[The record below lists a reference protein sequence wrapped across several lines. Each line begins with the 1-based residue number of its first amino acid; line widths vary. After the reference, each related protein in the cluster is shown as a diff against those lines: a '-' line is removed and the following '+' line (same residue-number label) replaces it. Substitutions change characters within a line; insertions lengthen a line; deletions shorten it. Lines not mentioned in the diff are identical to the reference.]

1 MEGSKIPHE
10 LKNLE
15 FCFLKKTTSFLVKC
29 LIWAKSQSVQVFGF
43 GGLNMNQFVS
53 FEVPTQLLSEA
64 AFFWNLKKRC
74 FFLHQGNFKTF
85 APRCTNTKELKQSKW
100 KLKKL
105 LWVLPLGTFFLE
117 HFHWG
122 LTVFV
127 FELTSKSTKREN
139 EAWMTSCRFN
149 LTKESS

>member
-15 FCFLKKTTSFLVKC
+15 FCFVKKTTSFLVKC

-64 AFFWNLKKRC
+64 AFFWKLKKRC
-74 FFLHQGNFKTF
+74 FFFASRQLQNLCSKMYEHQGAETI
-85 APRCTNTKELKQSKW
+85 
-100 KLKKL
+100 
-105 LWVLPLGTFFLE
+105 
-117 HFHWG
+117 
-122 LTVFV
+122 
-127 FELTSKSTKREN
+127 
-139 EAWMTSCRFN
+139 
-149 LTKESS
+149 